1 MPDIPKGHKVIDTV
15 KDNKGFYQIIQR
27 PDGTKYSQTLKLF
40 TEQDNDRKVR
50 AENKSLGQ
58 LSTTNIKGNAANAMA
73 LTAVGGG
80 AASLALHN
88 ATQGR
93 QGKVGRKVRGAAFG
107 STRPQGAG
115 LKTPAGTAGDVRGR
129 VSTDRP
135 PAIVRSVDSFNQRG
149 STMPQTGNLFDQPEP
164 PSGGN
169 KKASGKG
176 LPAGRKAMP
185 GAYRYAKKG
194 SAKILSQNYEWLK
207 GQADRV
213 GRGYIE
219 GRPSR
224 GVPKPVQG
232 RPSGAQIIGRRE
244 TFFGTTERAKRN
256 RAGFD
261 AKQAARAAGTST
273 PTPTQA
279 RPTPLAPSRLA
290 GSPVRPKFRP
300 SPLQPPM
307 PSKILDSPTNTYTR
321 PGYSEGYLPGGG
333 RPPVKGPGGTEI
345 RPGQGSIYDVRSK
358 YDPNRLATR
367 QGLPG
372 RIQPQLSGAAQ
383 AAQEMASKSSASSG
397 AKKAGT
403 RYAPA
408 GTAKATGKGTRG
420 VPRPSPRSNFKPATG
435 SKPTG
440 GTSLTGQRTAL
451 RPTPMNPN
459 YRPGPV
465 GQLPN
470 GPLNP
475 VPGPLGRTQ
484 FSAPKPPKVG
494 MLGKLGAMVKG
505 SGPIMAAGHLL
516 EDAYSGIQSAAKGD
530 WKNAGRR
537 ANDLLGHGPTGPLGF
552 VAGDVATVMQGK
564 KITRGVPSSIGDR
577 IVHGKVFPN
586 KYYSDSAENRPAAA
600 PKTTAPAASG
610 GNKPAGGQ
618 KPYEPR
624 YFPEAG
630 GNGNAVRKPDS
641 YLGEA
646 FDYSL
651 QKGTTSG
658 SKYLEHMFRR
668 DKVSEDDQQRL
679 RERFNKKVV
688 GDQTLKE
695 YGADKGITQTL
706 EGKKSGLGEALL
718 GKYRDTGTYKGNTDY
733 DVMRAAAEARMARK

>member
-15 KDNKGFYQIIQR
+15 KDNKGFYRIIER

-58 LSTTNIKGNAANAMA
+58 FSTTNIKGNMANAMA

-80 AASLALHN
+80 ATALALHN

-93 QGKVGRKVRGAAFG
+93 QDKVGRKVRGAAFG

-420 VPRPSPRSNFKPATG
+420 VPRPAPRSNFKPATG

-440 GTSLTGQRTAL
+440 GMPAQLSQMPPGGAGPTA
-451 RPTPMNPN
+451 P
-459 YRPGPV
+459 
-465 GQLPN
+465 
-470 GPLNP
+470 
-475 VPGPLGRTQ
+475 GRTNVAGAINQSKMPAQ
-484 FSAPKPPKVG
+484 FRQMPPS
-494 MLGKLGAMVKG
+494 GA
-505 SGPIMAAGHLL
+505 
-516 EDAYSGIQSAAKGD
+516 
-530 WKNAGRR
+530 
-537 ANDLLGHGPTGPLGF
+537 GPTAPGRTNIPGIPKGGGVGGFFKGVGRVLSNPMVAVASAIDMADKATNFRRIPYTGNFGGPSFAKNPYASTSGNPD
-552 VAGDVATVMQGK
+552 AKPAGK
-564 KITRGVPSSIGDR
+564 K
-577 IVHGKVFPN
+577 
-586 KYYSDSAENRPAAA
+586 E
-600 PKTTAPAASG
+600 TTAPAATAAAPAQSG

-688 GDQTLKE
+688 GDQTLQE

>member
-15 KDNKGFYQIIQR
+15 KDNKGFYRIIQR

-58 LSTTNIKGNAANAMA
+58 YSTTNIKGNMANAMA

-80 AASLALHN
+80 ATALALHN

-93 QGKVGRKVRGAAFG
+93 QDKVGRKVRGAAFG
-107 STRPQGAG
+107 NTRPQGVG

-129 VSTDRP
+129 ISTDRP
-135 PAIVRSVDSFNQRG
+135 PAIVRSVDSFNKRG
-149 STMPQTGNLFDQPEP
+149 STMPQTGDLFNQPEP
-164 PSGGN
+164 PSGGT
-169 KKASGKG
+169 KKAGTRYAPAGTAKATGKG
-176 LPAGRKAMP
+176 T
-185 GAYRYAKKG
+185 
-194 SAKILSQNYEWLK
+194 
-207 GQADRV
+207 
-213 GRGYIE
+213 
-219 GRPSR
+219 R
-224 GVPKPVQG
+224 GVPRPAPRSSGKPTG
-232 RPSGAQIIGRRE
+232 SAP
-244 TFFGTTERAKRN
+244 K
-256 RAGFD
+256 
-261 AKQAARAAGTST
+261 T
-273 PTPTQA
+273 PVTQA

-290 GSPVRPKFRP
+290 GSPIRPKFRP

-307 PSKILDSPTNTYTR
+307 PSKILESPINTYTR
-321 PGYSEGYLPGGG
+321 PGYSESYLPGGG

-358 YDPNRLATR
+358 FDPNRLATR
-367 QGLPG
+367 AGLPG
-372 RIQPQLSGAAQ
+372 RVQPQLSGAAQ
-383 AAQEMASKSSASSG
+383 AAQDMASKSSTSG
-397 AKKAGT
+397 SAKKAGT

-435 SKPTG
+435 AKPTG
-440 GTSLTGQRTAL
+440 GMPAQLSQMPPGGAGPTAPGRTNVAGAINQSKMPAQFKQMPPSGAGPTANVPSRLTQSIPKPGFLNNINKFVSNLGKGRTGIKQVDAMYQAAGMIDKYGGEPY
-451 RPTPMNPN
+451 RQHMAAHPEDKKMTPM
-459 YRPGPV
+459 
-465 GQLPN
+465 QLSTHIRESK
-470 GPLNP
+470 LE
-475 VPGPLGRTQ
+475 
-484 FSAPKPPKVG
+484 APKAT
-494 MLGKLGAMVKG
+494 L
-505 SGPIMAAGHLL
+505 AA
-516 EDAYSGIQSAAKGD
+516 
-530 WKNAGRR
+530 
-537 ANDLLGHGPTGPLGF
+537 
-552 VAGDVATVMQGK
+552 
-564 KITRGVPSSIGDR
+564 
-577 IVHGKVFPN
+577 
-586 KYYSDSAENRPAAA
+586 
-600 PKTTAPAASG
+600 TAPAASG
-610 GNKPAGGQ
+610 GNKPVGGQ

-688 GDQTLKE
+688 GDLTLKE